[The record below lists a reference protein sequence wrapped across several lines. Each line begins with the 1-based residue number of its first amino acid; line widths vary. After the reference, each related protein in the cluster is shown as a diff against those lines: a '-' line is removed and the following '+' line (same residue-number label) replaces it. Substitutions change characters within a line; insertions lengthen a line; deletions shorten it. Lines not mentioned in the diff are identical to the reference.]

1 MGIYHEKDALKDYLT
16 LQNEVSGV
24 MVEASELTIYPT
36 RAFLGTTSD
45 GWVNDKSMP
54 VENQRGLLEFKCPYL
69 SLMKLLLKKRY

>member
-1 MGIYHEKDALKDYLT
+1 
-16 LQNEVSGV
+16 

-36 RAFLGTTSD
+36 RAFLVTTSD

-69 SLMKLLLKKRY
+69 SLMKLLLKKTNRLEYLFFFKALISN

>member
-1 MGIYHEKDALKDYLT
+1 
-16 LQNEVSGV
+16 

-45 GWVNDKSMP
+45 GWPGWVNDKSMP

-69 SLMKLLLKKRY
+69 SLMKFLLKKRY

>member
-1 MGIYHEKDALKDYLT
+1 
-16 LQNEVSGV
+16 
-24 MVEASELTIYPT
+24 MVEASELTIYPI

-54 VENQRGLLEFKCPYL
+54 VENQWGLLEFKCPYL